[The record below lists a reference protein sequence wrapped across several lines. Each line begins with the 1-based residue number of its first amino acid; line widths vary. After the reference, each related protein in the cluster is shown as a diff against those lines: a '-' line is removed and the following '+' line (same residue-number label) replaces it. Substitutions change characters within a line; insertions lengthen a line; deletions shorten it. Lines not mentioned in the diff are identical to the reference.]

1 MEEMLLEKENTK
13 KEEWH
18 RKSKDSKKLKKLT
31 FGYFKWVKYEE
42 LEKEKK
48 NHEISHE
55 VIGR

>member
-1 MEEMLLEKENTK
+1 MLLEKENTK

-18 RKSKDSKKLKKLT
+18 RKSKDSKKLKKLI
-31 FGYFKWVKYEE
+31 FEYFKWVKYEE